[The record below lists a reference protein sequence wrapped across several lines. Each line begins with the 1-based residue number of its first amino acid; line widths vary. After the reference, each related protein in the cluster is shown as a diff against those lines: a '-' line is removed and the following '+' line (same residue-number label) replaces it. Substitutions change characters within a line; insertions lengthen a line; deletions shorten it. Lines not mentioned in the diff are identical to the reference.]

1 MPELDRGGGVV
12 LGYEVIGDVG
22 PLVVLLSGLGL
33 PRSAWGGPFC
43 EALAERGY
51 RVALLDMRDGG
62 ESRSPASWAPPSVL
76 RLFLGAL
83 VPAWSGAHYQLTDL
97 ADDVLA
103 LLQALGEPRCHV
115 GGASMGGMVAQIFA
129 ERHAHAALSLI
140 SVMSSTGSRWRGR
153 PRVAP
158 LLRLAG
164 PPPATREDFHA
175 HVIEVVRAFYSPAQV
190 LDADYVLGLADA
202 IFDAGDIEGR
212 ARRQLAAAIGA
223 GDRRAQVRRLWL
235 PTLVLHGADD
245 PVFPVSAAEELA
257 ELIPGAELEV
267 VPGLGH
273 GFSTD
278 FCLPMAERV
287 GRFLEG
293 VGRG

>member
-1 MPELDRGGGVV
+1 MPELDRGEGVV
-12 LGYEVIGDVG
+12 LGYELIGEEG

-33 PRSAWGGPFC
+33 PRTAWGGPFC
-43 EALAERGY
+43 EALAARGF
-51 RVALLDMRDGG
+51 RVALLDLRDGG
-62 ESRSPASWAPPSVL
+62 ESRSPATWPTPSTL
-76 RLFLGAL
+76 QLLLGAL
-83 VPAWSGAHYQLTDL
+83 VPAWSGASYQLTDL

-103 LLQALGEPRCHV
+103 LLRALGEPWCHV

-129 ERHAHAALSLI
+129 ARHAHAARSLV

-153 PRVAP
+153 PRIPP

-164 PPPATREDFHA
+164 PPPADREAFHA
-175 HVIEVVRAFYSPAQV
+175 HVLEVVRTFYSPRQAV
-190 LDADYVLGLADA
+190 DVDYVLGLADA
-202 IFDAGDIEGR
+202 IYDAGAVEAR
-212 ARRQLAAAIGA
+212 ARRQLAAAIAA
-223 GDRRAQVRRLWL
+223 GDRRAQVRALWL
-235 PTLVLHGADD
+235 PTLVLHGEDD
-245 PVFPVSAAEELA
+245 PVFPVSAAQELA
-257 ELIPGAELEV
+257 ELIPGAELEL

-293 VGRG
+293 VG